1 MEPTYFDALAVLAT
15 LLGSLIVYYVT
26 LKRSTAPLP
35 PGPKKLPIL
44 GNLFNFPQTNP
55 HIVYTLL
62 AQDYLRSAKI
72 LQRYY

>member
-55 HIVYTLL
+55 HIVYSSWSKQLGTVLICL
-62 AQDYLRSAKI
+62 FAV
-72 LQRYY
+72 